1 VTKTVKQEG
10 PLAFYK
16 GTLSPLAGIAFC
28 VSIQFAALGQMKRT
42 FAKWNGSGDL
52 TPLQFYLSGGVA
64 GVANSL
70 VSGPV
75 EHIRTRMQVQTSGQP
90 AQYSSTVDCFRK
102 IAGQYGMRGVYK
114 GQVITMLR
122 EWQGYGG
129 YFFAYEWLAQQAMK
143 RRGADDGGK
152 LPTWQVMCFGAA
164 AGYAMWIPVFPL
176 VRYAFAQ

>member
-1 VTKTVKQEG
+1 M
-10 PLAFYK
+10 AFYK

-42 FAKWNGSGDL
+42 FSRWNQGGEL

-64 GVANSL
+64 GVANSF

-75 EHIRTRMQVQTSGQP
+75 EHIRTRMQVQTAGQP
-90 AQYSSTVDCFRK
+90 AEYKSTADCLRK
-102 IAGQYGMRGVYK
+102 IAGQYGLRGVYK
-114 GQVITMLR
+114 GQMITMLR

-129 YFFAYEWLAQQAMK
+129 YFFAYEWLAQQATK
-143 RRGADDGGK
+143 RQGIQVSQ

-164 AGYAMWIPVFPL
+164 AGYAMWLPIFPL
-176 VRYAFAQ
+176 ASIRNLCKSLRD